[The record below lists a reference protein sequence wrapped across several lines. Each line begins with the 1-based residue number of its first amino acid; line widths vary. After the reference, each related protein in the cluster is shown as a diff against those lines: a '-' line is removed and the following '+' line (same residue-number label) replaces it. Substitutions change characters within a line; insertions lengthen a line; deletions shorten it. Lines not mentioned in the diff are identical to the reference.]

1 MKYSV
6 CLTFYDSD
14 YNLTHAEDVRE
25 FQSESKAIE
34 FVETHDFKAT
44 HSTFGFTH
52 CVARVE
58 LRDDSDVFLDYIH
71 EREIF

>member
-14 YNLTHAEDVRE
+14 CNLTHAEDVRE

-34 FVETHDFKAT
+34 FVETHDFEVT
-44 HSTFGFTH
+44 SWEPEYRH

-58 LRDDSDVFLDYIH
+58 LRDDNDVFLDYIH
-71 EREIF
+71 EREFF

>member
-34 FVETHDFKAT
+34 FVETHDFEVTSWKL
-44 HSTFGFTH
+44 GYRH

-58 LRDDSDVFLDYIH
+58 LRDDSDIFLDYIH
-71 EREIF
+71 ERELF